1 MSYLRVPTTL
11 SHALLSDLDNLCGY
25 LVFSSFEKNGS
36 DSLCHATACGMM
48 RFLPISAEKITFSSP
63 VGCPPLHKKLRL
75 PRGVWRSAFRK
86 SVKSC
91 IFCANVLQYLRGSPQ
106 KCLWGEP
113 KVLEHQR
120 LCDCHNRAMTDANL
134 IVSLNIYIL

>member
-11 SHALLSDLDNLCGY
+11 SHALLSDLDDLCCRRGRY
-25 LVFSSFEKNGS
+25 AIRILVMACFRSVFSSFEKKVS

-48 RFLPISAEKITFSSP
+48 RFLPISAEKITRSSP

-86 SVKSC
+86 SVKC
-91 IFCANVLQYLRGSPQ
+91 CLFCANVLQYLRGSPQ
-106 KCLWGEP
+106 NCLWGEP
-113 KVLEHQR
+113 KVVFTPTALR
-120 LCDCHNRAMTDANL
+120 LP
-134 IVSLNIYIL
+134 